1 VAITMDIV
9 VAADEGRGIG
19 VGGKLPWR
27 LPGDMAHFRKLTS
40 HTEKP
45 GKRNA
50 VIMGRKTWES
60 IPPKFRPLPQRLN
73 MVLSRSASLE
83 LPAGALH
90 CGSLDAALADAAAD
104 SSIENVFVIGGGA
117 VYAEALAHPACR
129 RVYITRVL
137 RTFECDTF
145 LPAFEDR
152 FREVSVMLTGRDDD
166 IDYRV
171 EIWTRNDAAQ

>member
-1 VAITMDIV
+1 MDVV
-9 VAADEGRGIG
+9 VAADEARGIG
-19 VGGKLPWR
+19 VDGKLAWR
-27 LPGDMAHFRKLTS
+27 LPGDMAHFRKVTS
-40 HTEKP
+40 HTEQP

-50 VIMGRKTWES
+50 VIMGRKTWDS
-60 IPPKFRPLPQRLN
+60 IPAKFRPLPRRLN
-73 MVLSRSASLE
+73 IVLSRNESLE
-83 LPAGALH
+83 LPAGVIRS
-90 CGSLDAALADAAAD
+90 GSLDGARADAAAD
-104 SSIENVFVIGGGA
+104 PSIENVFVIGGGA

-145 LPAFEDR
+145 LPEFEDR

-171 EIWTRNDAAQ
+171 EIWQRDDP